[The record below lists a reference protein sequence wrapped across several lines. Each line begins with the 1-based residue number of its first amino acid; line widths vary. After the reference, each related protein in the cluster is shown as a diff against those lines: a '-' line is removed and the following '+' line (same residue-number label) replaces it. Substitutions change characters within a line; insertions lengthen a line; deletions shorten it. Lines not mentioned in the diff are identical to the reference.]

1 MEGAARVHE
10 TGHLEA
16 LDGRT
21 DYSANGSPAVGAE
34 SDIGVEALERHTGAV
49 KWFDAT
55 RGFGFM
61 VSDAG
66 DGDILLHFSILRE
79 HDRRSLPEG
88 TRLVCLAVRRH
99 RGLQARKV
107 ISFDL
112 STAIGPDLDK
122 QARNRAAR
130 TDPLE
135 MLADAGPFVGVSV
148 KWFNRAKGYGFLVAD
163 GDPSD
168 IFVHMETLRRA
179 GLADIETGDRLQ
191 ARCVKSDKGTL
202 AVAVERRPLN

>member
-1 MEGAARVHE
+1 MHE

-21 DYSANGSPAVGAE
+21 DYGRNGAQDGVGPA
-34 SDIGVEALERHTGAV
+34 DGVEVLERHTGAV

-61 VSDAG
+61 VSDTGA
-66 DGDILLHFSILRE
+66 GDILVHFSTLRE

-88 TRLVCLAVRRH
+88 TKLVCLAARRQ
-99 RGLQARKV
+99 RGLQARKI

-112 STAIGPDLDK
+112 TTAIGPDLDK
-122 QARNRAAR
+122 QARNRAERA
-130 TDPLE
+130 DPLE
-135 MLADAGPFVGVSV
+135 MLADAGPFVFVSV

-163 GDPSD
+163 GDPGD

-191 ARCVKSDKGTL
+191 ARCVKSDKGIL
-202 AVAVERRPLN
+202 AVTVEKRPLN